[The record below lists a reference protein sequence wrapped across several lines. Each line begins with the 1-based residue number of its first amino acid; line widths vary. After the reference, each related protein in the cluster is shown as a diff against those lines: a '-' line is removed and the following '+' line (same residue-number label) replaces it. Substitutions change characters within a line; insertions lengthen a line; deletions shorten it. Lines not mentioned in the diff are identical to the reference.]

1 MSGRSRTYVP
11 AMMAALGAGATVGFI
26 LPMSRAQ
33 ESEADRIGLVLM
45 ALAGY
50 DPREAIVV
58 WERMHAAS
66 TGRRQAEWLST
77 HPADTTRLADIRQ
90 WLPEA
95 MKYYRP
101 GMNIRDRLEY
111 DATGLLCPLPVL
123 RANRKLRELPV
134 GGLLTVRA
142 TDPAAEQDF
151 PAYCRQTGHE
161 LVSSAREGEVLVF
174 VIRKR

>member
-1 MSGRSRTYVP
+1 MSIQENGSQTFVG
-11 AMMAALGAGATVGFI
+11 AL
-26 LPMSRAQ
+26 
-33 ESEADRIGLVLM
+33 
-45 ALAGY
+45 
-50 DPREAIVV
+50 
-58 WERMHAAS
+58 
-66 TGRRQAEWLST
+66 RRQT
-77 HPADTTRLADIRQ
+77 TTIADVTNT
-90 WLPEA
+90 
-95 MKYYRP
+95 
-101 GMNIRDRLEY
+101 LEY

-161 LVSSAREGEVLVF
+161 LVSTAREGEVLVF